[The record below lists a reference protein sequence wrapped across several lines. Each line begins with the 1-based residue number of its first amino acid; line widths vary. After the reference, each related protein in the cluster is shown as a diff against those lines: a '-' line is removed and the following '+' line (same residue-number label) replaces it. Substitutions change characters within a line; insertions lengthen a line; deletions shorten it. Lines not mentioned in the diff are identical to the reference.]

1 MLLYVVKKLEKIKE
15 AIIMMNNKIVKFI
28 TPIMLLMAVLAG
40 IMMIMPTSQVYAE
53 VQVTDFKRK
62 Y

>member
-1 MLLYVVKKLEKIKE
+1 
-15 AIIMMNNKIVKFI
+15 MMNNKIVKFI
-28 TPIMLLMAVLAG
+28 TPIMLLMVVLAG